1 MKRRTVLVVVLVL
14 IAAFVVGNGGAG
26 SSAPNPHRNKAL
38 SYALRSEMGGKI
50 QFLPNGAPVPSL
62 SGGVVVS
69 ATEILNESGT
79 MNSVSP
85 QSASSLSPGF
95 TRSSSGCAN
104 SYSGSGAPTN
114 VRANQ
119 DCGLRRQA
127 EEQVAVNPADAGNI
141 VVGQNDSRVGFN
153 QTGVDWSIDGGR
165 RWGDYS
171 VPTRFQNCAGL
182 GYDAASDP
190 SMAFDAAGNMYYT
203 AVLFDVNDPV
213 SGLMVWKSDAN
224 NKGSFLHN
232 PASELSAGPAIVSEN
247 CADFNLSPDKELI
260 AADAFPSSPFAGNV
274 YLTWTLFDF
283 SCGGFCASAI
293 NFSRSTDGGNTW
305 SPPVE
310 ISGNNP
316 AICSFG
322 DAFDPNRD
330 PGDCNFDQ
338 GSVPVVGPDG
348 SVNVAF
354 NNCNTTIDAAQGI
367 PAVCQQLFVRSTD
380 GGLTWSDPVNVGL
393 DYATQPLNLGDPGM
407 TAAGCPVFR
416 QCLLPNG
423 YRMND
428 FPAMGVDEQSGKL
441 AVFWSDFRNGGPCA
455 EDTSLGLVVFT
466 EPCANHNQDVFA
478 AVSTDG
484 GATWGSTKQVTT
496 GTAAQWQAWGDVGAD
511 GTLYAGYYDR
521 DNNGCEASG
530 CNDITL
536 ARSRNDGATWTTRLI
551 TTGPMPNLTP
561 ANNPFQAG
569 FLGDYMWVSAVG
581 SFVYVVWADTRGVG
595 GSSNPVPEED
605 VYIAHVRQLGFEGGN
620 SRP

>member
-1 MKRRTVLVVVLVL
+1 MKRRSVLVVVLVL
-14 IAAFVVGNGGAG
+14 VAAFVVGAEGAG
-26 SSAPNPHRNKAL
+26 SSAPKLKVHRSKAL
-38 SYALRSEMGGKI
+38 SYALRSEQGGTI
-50 QFLPNGAPVPSL
+50 QFLPNGSLVPSL

-69 ATEILNESGT
+69 ATEILNESAL
-79 MNSVSP
+79 MDSMSS
-85 QSASSLSPGF
+85 QSASPMSSGF
-95 TRSSSGCAN
+95 ARSSSGCAN

-127 EEQVAVNPADAGNI
+127 EEQVAVNPADADNI
-141 VVGQNDSRVGFN
+141 IVGQNDSRVGFN
-153 QTGVDWSIDGGR
+153 QTGVDWSLNGGR
-165 RWGDYS
+165 TWGDYS
-171 VPTRFQNCAGL
+171 VPTRFLNCAGL

-190 SMAFDAAGNMYYT
+190 AMAFDAAGNMYYT

-213 SGLMVWKSDAN
+213 SGLVVWKSDAN

-232 PASELSAGPAIVSEN
+232 PANELSADPATVVQN
-247 CADFNLSPDKELI
+247 CADVNLSPDKELI

-274 YLTWTLFDF
+274 YVTWTMFDF

-293 NFSRSTDGGNTW
+293 NFSRSTDGGSTW
-305 SPPVE
+305 SAPLE
-310 ISGNNP
+310 ISGTNP

-322 DAFDPNRD
+322 DAFDVNRSS
-330 PGDCNFDQ
+330 GDCDFDQ

-348 SVNVAF
+348 SINVAF
-354 NNCNTTIDAAQGI
+354 DNCNTTLEAANGF

-393 DYATQPLNLGDPGM
+393 DYATQPLNLGDPAM
-407 TAAGCPVFR
+407 TAAGCPGFR

-428 FPAMGVDEQSGKL
+428 FPAMGVDEQTGEL
-441 AVFWSDFRNGGPCA
+441 GVFWSDFRNGGPCA
-455 EDTSLGLVVFT
+455 EDTSLGPVVFT

-478 AVSTDG
+478 ALSTDG
-484 GATWGSTKQVTT
+484 GATWGDTIQVTT
-496 GTAAQWQAWGDVGAD
+496 GTAAQWQAWGDVAEG
-511 GTLYAGYYDR
+511 GTLFAGYYDR
-521 DNNGCEASG
+521 DNSGCEASG

-536 ARSRNDGATWTTRLI
+536 ARSKNDGATWKTRLI

-561 ANNPFQAG
+561 ANNPIQAG

-581 SFVYVVWADTRGVG
+581 SSVYVAWADTRGVG
-595 GSSNPVPEED
+595 GSDNPVPEED
-605 VYIAHVRQLGFEGGN
+605 VYFARLRRSGD
-620 SRP
+620 